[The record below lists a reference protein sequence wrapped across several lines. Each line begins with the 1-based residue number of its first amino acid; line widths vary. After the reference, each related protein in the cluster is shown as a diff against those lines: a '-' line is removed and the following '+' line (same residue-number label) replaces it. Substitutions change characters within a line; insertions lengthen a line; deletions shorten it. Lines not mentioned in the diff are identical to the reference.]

1 MAQQQWLIGRN
12 LSFSIQ
18 GFNVNASTGEFVA
31 GTNATVLQNGP
42 VQFGVLERAALRI
55 RNTVEEVSPMAWL
68 GENNVVVKRG
78 GTVELTQLLHT
89 DPNYNTLA
97 NIAAN
102 CLYAQVWIVRGQKT
116 WTYFGAIEG
125 YEESY
130 ERGKTVGTLTLNVSG
145 GSPPTYT

>member
-18 GFNVNASTGEFVA
+18 GFNLDASSNWVE

-42 VQFGVLERAALRI
+42 IQFGVLERAALRI

-78 GTVELTQLLHT
+78 GTVELTQLLHQ
-89 DPNYNTLA
+89 DSQYNTLA
-97 NIAAN
+97 NVAAN
-102 CLYAQVWIVRGQKT
+102 CLYAQVCIVRGQKT

-130 ERGKTVGTLTLNVSG
+130 ERGKNVGTMTLNVSG
-145 GSPPTYT
+145 GFLPTYS